1 LSIRRKTE
9 VSLKKQIKVLYLD
22 DQEYQLEFT
31 KIFLEKFDDSIKIEG
46 STSPSTALQRLM
58 IEDFD
63 IVITDYIMDEMS
75 GIEFSGRLRKFSD
88 VPLILYTG
96 YGSEEIAE
104 SAFAS
109 GIDDY
114 IKKESGPGHFR
125 VLLNRIRGLAEK
137 RLVEQLYKKM
147 VESSRDG
154 IFILSG
160 DAVVYANSS
169 LLDMMECDELGCSI
183 IRALGEATSRRISES
198 KDTLYGDG
206 GYHLLNLDLNE
217 SGGTRNYEVSASKF
231 SYFDKPSY
239 VCYLRD
245 RSKEL

>member
-1 LSIRRKTE
+1 
-9 VSLKKQIKVLYLD
+9 VSRDREIKVLYLD
-22 DQEYQLEFT
+22 DQGYQLEFA
-31 KIFLEKFDDSIKIEG
+31 KIFLEKFDDNIKIEG
-46 STSPSTALQRLM
+46 VTSPSIALQRLM
-58 IEDFD
+58 AEDFD
-63 IVITDYIMDEMS
+63 VVVSDYMMEEIS
-75 GIEFSGRLRKFSD
+75 GIEFAEKLREFSD
-88 VPLILYTG
+88 VPVILYTG

-154 IFILSG
+154 ILILSG
-160 DAVVYANSS
+160 DEVVYAN
-169 LLDMMECDELGCSI
+169 
-183 IRALGEATSRRISES
+183 RALLNIVGCDDLLCPEIRILGKATSARISRSSDALS
-198 KDTLYGDG
+198 KQEGYYMFDLDT
-206 GYHLLNLDLNE
+206 NK
-217 SGGTRNYEVSASKF
+217 SGKTITYEVSASSF

-239 VCYLRD
+239 LCYFRKNAHKALN
-245 RSKEL
+245 